1 LAQDAVDCFTIG
13 SENRAELEDLLR
25 RISAA
30 SPRG

>member
-25 RISAA
+25 RIPAA